1 MDTAQLY
8 QKLLND
14 AIRKQVIIL
23 GRHIVLMKVR
33 NISGVTVSDD
43 GTILGMS
50 GKPEDI
56 VTRFVEE
63 FRELSSPLVKKTMQ
77 PLLSALTPVT
87 QQQPIPEVKQEQN
100 NKQELVPSP

>member
-23 GRHIVLMKVR
+23 GRQIVLMKVR

-87 QQQPIPEVKQEQN
+87 QPQPIPEVKQEQN

>member
-23 GRHIVLMKVR
+23 GRQIVLMKVR

-87 QQQPIPEVKQEQN
+87 QPQPIPEVKQEQN
-100 NKQELVPSP
+100 NTQELVPSP

>member
-87 QQQPIPEVKQEQN
+87 QPQPIPEVKQEQN